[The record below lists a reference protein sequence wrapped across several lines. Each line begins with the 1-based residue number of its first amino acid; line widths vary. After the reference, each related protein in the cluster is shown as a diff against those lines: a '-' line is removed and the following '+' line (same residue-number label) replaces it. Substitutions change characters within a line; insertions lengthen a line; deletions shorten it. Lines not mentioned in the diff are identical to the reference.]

1 MPYKREY
8 VGATPA
14 PSTPNFFCFLLDKPQ
29 TARYTSTMKIQLSD
43 LPATGTFTKRN
54 TEYAWEVYPNGLVL
68 TKFMVAEN
76 PDYEA
81 HISCPGG
88 VLDLDNI
95 SPNDVSV
102 GAVYTTGGSCDLGA
116 EWIDQFEC
124 LLDHIQDL
132 ANIQKTS

>member
-1 MPYKREY
+1 
-8 VGATPA
+8 
-14 PSTPNFFCFLLDKPQ
+14 
-29 TARYTSTMKIQLSD
+29 MKIQLSD
-43 LPATGTFTKRN
+43 LPATGTFTKRD
-54 TEYAWEVYPNGLVL
+54 TEYAWEVYPNSLIL
-68 TKFMVAEN
+68 TRLMEAEN

-88 VLDLDNI
+88 VLDLGNI

-102 GAVYTTGGSCDLGA
+102 GAVYTTGGYCDLGA
-116 EWIDQFEC
+116 KWIDQFEC